1 MPQGHQVCK
10 YKEMLM
16 CSLKLATRRGL
27 SMIELLVVLALLG
40 FLLALLLPAV
50 QKVREAAARTQ
61 TINNL
66 KMVAIALHSHH
77 DVYKQFPPACGKFGG
92 NIKTAQSIHVHLLP
106 YMEQDP
112 LYQQYVKEQ
121 GEDRDRQVILGYVAP
136 ADPSHPEPPA
146 GIQNSAANLRVFS
159 TKGLQT
165 HWDAPM
171 PALGKEEDGKARIPR
186 DFPDGT
192 ANTIIFGTRY
202 GVCGDGGSRYASAPN
217 TNTAA
222 MFGQNPAKVKAAPAD
237 LTATFLLH
245 PAANQCRATPLM
257 GHSFSVVGIEVA
269 LGDGSVRTVTARI
282 SAQSWNAAMC
292 PNDGQP
298 LGNDW

>member
-1 MPQGHQVCK
+1 
-10 YKEMLM
+10 MLVRQ
-16 CSLKLATRRGL
+16 TRKRTGL

-121 GEDRDRQVILGYVAP
+121 GEDRDR
-136 ADPSHPEPPA
+136 
-146 GIQNSAANLRVFS
+146 
-159 TKGLQT
+159 
-165 HWDAPM
+165 
-171 PALGKEEDGKARIPR
+171 
-186 DFPDGT
+186 
-192 ANTIIFGTRY
+192 
-202 GVCGDGGSRYASAPN
+202 
-217 TNTAA
+217 
-222 MFGQNPAKVKAAPAD
+222 
-237 LTATFLLH
+237 
-245 PAANQCRATPLM
+245 
-257 GHSFSVVGIEVA
+257 
-269 LGDGSVRTVTARI
+269 
-282 SAQSWNAAMC
+282 
-292 PNDGQP
+292 
-298 LGNDW
+298 